1 MSSVVR
7 TSQIPYFSFHRS
19 STPTPYSLGN
29 PALNCCGG
37 SLSTLG
43 NMKRP
48 VAASAAADAAENA
61 PQARPIQA
69 RRVSSG
75 EVSSGSRVAA
85 FAAAGTAVRAA
96 APPGDAALVV
106 LPARS
111 GIGAA
116 GGRGAG
122 AGFAACAPAA
132 AAAGVTVVTAGPA
145 PAAGALGTTGF
156 CSSAMLPQFNWSHHL
171 QCFHRRLS
179 HLHAPIVLAQAVD
192 RRFQGI
198 VFQRCRGPQAA
209 DYHVRHGILVGVLTN
224 APLDGLLD
232 VLPIEHLAQH

>member
-19 STPTPYSLGN
+19 STPTPYSVGN

-61 PQARPIQA
+61 PHASPIHA

-75 EVSSGSRVAA
+75 DVSSGSRVVA
-85 FAAAGTAVRAA
+85 FAAAAAGAGFAAA
-96 APPGDAALVV
+96 APPGDAIVVV

-116 GGRGAG
+116 GGRGA
-122 AGFAACAPAA
+122 AGLAACA
-132 AAAGVTVVTAGPA
+132 AAAGTAGA
-145 PAAGALGTTGF
+145 PGATG
-156 CSSAMLPQFNWSHHL
+156 L
-171 QCFHRRLS
+171 
-179 HLHAPIVLAQAVD
+179 
-192 RRFQGI
+192 
-198 VFQRCRGPQAA
+198 
-209 DYHVRHGILVGVLTN
+209 
-224 APLDGLLD
+224 
-232 VLPIEHLAQH
+232 

>member
-75 EVSSGSRVAA
+75 DVSSGSRVAA
-85 FAAAGTAVRAA
+85 FAAAGAAAVRAA

-132 AAAGVTVVTAGPA
+132 AGAGVTGVA
-145 PAAGALGTTGF
+145 PVAAA
-156 CSSAMLPQFNWSHHL
+156 
-171 QCFHRRLS
+171 
-179 HLHAPIVLAQAVD
+179 
-192 RRFQGI
+192 
-198 VFQRCRGPQAA
+198 
-209 DYHVRHGILVGVLTN
+209 
-224 APLDGLLD
+224 
-232 VLPIEHLAQH
+232 